1 LKLAI
6 DACSLI
12 ILDKGGV
19 LDKVLTLGNH
29 EFFIGSF
36 VEDECGTLAK
46 IRLQQ
51 GTLKKL
57 QDERLSLHKFVTL
70 LDRYDLGYGETECI
84 AFCISENI
92 SLCSDDAKA
101 RKAAETELG
110 ASRVVGTL
118 YLLRECVRSNLLT
131 KAEAVLA
138 YEQMRVR
145 GAFLPDWPDGYLDA

>member
-12 ILDKGGV
+12 ILDKGDV
-19 LDKVLTLGNH
+19 LDKILALAGH
-29 EFFIGSF
+29 EFFVGSF
-36 VEDECGTLAK
+36 VEDECGNLVK
-46 IRLQQ
+46 SRLQQ
-51 GTLKKL
+51 GSLNKL
-57 QDERLSLHKFVTL
+57 PDERLSLHKFVAL

-84 AFCISENI
+84 AFCVSESI

-101 RKAAETELG
+101 RKAAEIELG
-110 ASRVVGTL
+110 APRVVGTL
-118 YLLRECVRSNLLT
+118 YLLRECVRSSLLT
-131 KAEAVLA
+131 RAEAVLA

>member
-19 LDKVLTLGNH
+19 LDKVLALGDH

-36 VEDECGTLAK
+36 VEDECGTLVEF
-46 IRLQQ
+46 RLQQ
-51 GTLKKL
+51 GALKKL
-57 QDERLSLHKFVTL
+57 ADERLSLHKFVTL

-84 AFCISENI
+84 AFCISESI

-101 RKAAETELG
+101 RKAAEIELG
-110 ASRVVGTL
+110 VTRVVGTL
-118 YLLRECVRSNLLT
+118 YLLRECVRSTLLT
-131 KAEAVLA
+131 KAEAMLA

>member
-19 LDKVLTLGNH
+19 LGKVLALDGH
-29 EFFIGSF
+29 EFCVGSF
-36 VEDECGTLAK
+36 VEDECGTLVK
-46 IRLQQ
+46 SYIQQ

-57 QDERLSLHKFVTL
+57 PDERLLLHDFVTL
-70 LDRYDLGYGETECI
+70 LDRYTLGYGETECI
-84 AFCISENI
+84 AFCISEGI
-92 SLCSDDAKA
+92 SFCSDDARA
-101 RKAAETELG
+101 RKSAEAELG

-118 YLLRECVRSNLLT
+118 YLLRECVRSGLLT
-131 KAEAVLA
+131 RAEAITA
-138 YEQMRVR
+138 YEQMKVR